1 MKKILCAILTL
12 VCILALCSCELI
24 EQFLS
29 YERVEAT
36 ISPNEMST
44 PADMG
49 KEEPQKP
56 ETTTPDKGSEE
67 TTPADPGK
75 DGNNDGIPDNEQ
87 NTTKPENTPPEP
99 DPETI
104 TVTVVWQSGG
114 IACHNATV
122 TTTSPATLSYVYR
135 LFAEKIHGE
144 YFYIEV
150 LSIDGIQINGKW
162 VDASEVIYV
171 QDGDYIYATE
181 WNAELSSHLHVW
193 DGGEC
198 VRCHE
203 KCSHEEWNDN
213 VCFFCKFECWH
224 NEWEWNVCATCPFVC
239 THENIRSDGQC
250 QLCQMYVGAD
260 VLNIEIYEDYEEKPY
275 YYQTYATTLRG
286 VILALYPDSLLNKI
300 ESEYDFY
307 FNGTPIDSSYLITE
321 SGRID
326 MVKRQ

>member
-12 VCILALCSCELI
+12 VCILALCSCDLI
-24 EQFLS
+24 EKFIS
-29 YERVEAT
+29 YDPGSKVT
-36 ISPNEMST
+36 
-44 PADMG
+44 
-49 KEEPQKP
+49 
-56 ETTTPDKGSEE
+56 TTTPNKNEAETKEPTDDRIEE
-67 TTPADPGK
+67 TTYDNNHSCTTPADE
-75 DGNNDGIPDNEQ
+75 NNNGIPDVEEPVDG
-87 NTTKPENTPPEP
+87 TTGDVGTDVPTPQ
-99 DPETI
+99 TI
-104 TVTVVWQSGG
+104 TVTVEWQSGG
-114 IACHNATV
+114 VVNHKETV
-122 TTTSPATLSYVYR
+122 TTEASATLSYVYR

-144 YFYIEV
+144 YFYAEV

-193 DGGEC
+193 DGGQC
-198 VRCHE
+198 VRCGE
-203 KCSHEEWNDN
+203 ACSHDEWHDN